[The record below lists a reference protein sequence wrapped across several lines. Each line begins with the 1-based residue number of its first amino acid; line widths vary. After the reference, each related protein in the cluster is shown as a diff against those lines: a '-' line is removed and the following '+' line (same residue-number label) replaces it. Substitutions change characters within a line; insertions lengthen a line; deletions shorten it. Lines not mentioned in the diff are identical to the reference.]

1 MHAQTFITWSTHRRQ
16 GNFLKKYNFL
26 EFCIYNLVSLSGMEA
41 GWAVVVVR
49 LDSTMFDAQFTPKL
63 LLPGLHRWQGNF
75 LKKYNFLEFCIYNLV
90 SLSGIQAGWAVV
102 LVRLDTTMFDAQFTP
117 KLLLPGLHIGGR
129 GIFKKSTIS
138 LNFAFTMWLVFQEY
152 KPAGRLFWYGWI
164 AQCLTHNA
172 RPNFYYLV
180 YT

>member
-26 EFCIYNLVSLSGMEA
+26 EFCIYIVVSLSGMEA
-41 GWAVVVVR
+41 GWAVVVVL
-49 LDSTMFDAQFTPKL
+49 LDSTMFNAQRTPKL
-63 LLPGLHRWQGNF
+63 LLP
-75 LKKYNFLEFCIYNLV
+75 
-90 SLSGIQAGWAVV
+90 S
-102 LVRLDTTMFDAQFTP
+102 
-117 KLLLPGLHIGGR
+117 LHIGGR

-138 LNFAFTMWLVFQEY
+138 WNFAFTLWLVFQEW
-152 KPAGRLFWYGWI
+152 KQAGRLLWYGWI